1 MRNTSSEVLSSS
13 VLRRV
18 PSDAAAEPISP
29 SYLRFQP
36 TAPGESDRGE
46 SRQQTLGN
54 NGEIM
59 PPLFHLFTPSLPLP
73 HALQTFPILC
83 WLRGEKPQQRH
94 PCCFFTPLH
103 HGRPLVYSVFF
114 FFPLIFK
121 RCYKCNICTLR
132 PRAYTLPTPPD
143 WQHTWAPNPR
153 LHSASS
159 HKPNTSFISL
169 RLVPPS
175 RQLVMGAQTRGC
187 LGVNARPPQRSL
199 LAHMQIGSVRRVCK
213 QTQHM
218 QSAWLTAHNWR
229 KASLMSA
236 EDLKLCFLC
245 FYQTRNSF

>member
-1 MRNTSSEVLSSS
+1 MLSSL

-187 LGVNARPPQRSL
+187 PGVNARPPQRSL

-236 EDLKLCFLC
+236 EDLKLCFLR